1 MVATLVVSLS
11 GIGPRTLARCADL
24 TRELDRRQVPLSL
37 LLAPRKAVPGEALD
51 WVRDRVRGRDVLVL
65 HGFDHNADPCHRAVP
80 LHKNPT
86 SVRRKPVLLRG
97 KSVPLRKKAEFSALP
112 AHEAGLRLVAA
123 RAALH
128 RLGLATDVFAPPSWL
143 ASPGT
148 LVALRRH
155 RFAVCADMA
164 GVRDLRTGDVRAGRV
179 RMAGEHWS
187 YLHSVGRAAR
197 RGGLVRIGV
206 DAADLD
212 RVGVRDMVLDSVD
225 LALHH
230 GAAPATYSSADS
242 PRGSTLSSTPS
253 GAVPARTR

>member
-11 GIGPRTLARCADL
+11 GIGPSTVARCADL
-24 TRELDRRQVPLSL
+24 ADELDRRRVPLSL

-51 WVRDRVRGRDVLVL
+51 WVRARVRGADALVL
-65 HGFDHNADPCHRAVP
+65 HGFDHDIDPC
-80 LHKNPT
+80 
-86 SVRRKPVLLRG
+86 RRPVSLR
-97 KSVPLRKKAEFSALP
+97 RRAEFSALP

-123 RAALH
+123 RSALH
-128 RLGLATDVFAPPSWL
+128 RLGLATDAFAPPSWL

-179 RMAGEHWS
+179 RMVTEHWS
-187 YLHSVGRAAR
+187 YLAGVGRAAR
-197 RGGLVRIGV
+197 RGGFVRVGV

-212 RVGVRDMVLDSVD
+212 RLRDPLLEAVD
-225 LALHH
+225 IALHH
-230 GAAPATYSSADS
+230 GAAPVLLADAASPVHSSADS
-242 PRGSTLSSTPS
+242 PLGSTRNSVPS
-253 GAVPARTR
+253 GAVVDRTR

>member
-11 GIGPRTLARCADL
+11 GIGPSTLGRCVDL
-24 TRELDRRQVPLSL
+24 ARELDGRRVPLSL

-51 WVRDRVRGRDVLVL
+51 WVSERVRGRDVLVL
-65 HGFDHNADPCHRAVP
+65 HGFDHSADPCHRPVS
-80 LHKNPT
+80 L
-86 SVRRKPVLLRG
+86 RRR
-97 KSVPLRKKAEFSALP
+97 AEFSALP

-128 RLGLATDVFAPPSWL
+128 RLGLVTDVFAPPGWL

-148 LVALRRH
+148 VVALRRH

-164 GVRDLRTGDVRAGRV
+164 GVRDLRTGDVRTGRV
-179 RMAGEHWS
+179 RVVGEHRS
-187 YLHSVGRAAR
+187 HLLGVGRAAR
-197 RGGLVRIGV
+197 RGGFVRIGV
-206 DAADLD
+206 DAADLE
-212 RVGVRDMVLDSVD
+212 RAGVRDVLLESVD

-230 GAAPATYSSADS
+230 GAEAATYSSADS
-242 PRGSTLSSTPS
+242 PRGSTRNSTPS

>member
-11 GIGPRTLARCADL
+11 GIGPSTLARCADL
-24 TRELDRRQVPLSL
+24 ADELDRRRVPLSL
-37 LLAPRKAVPGEALD
+37 LLAPRKAVPGAALD
-51 WVRDRVRGRDVLVL
+51 WVRARVRGTDALVL
-65 HGFDHNADPCHRAVP
+65 HGFDHDADPC
-80 LHKNPT
+80 
-86 SVRRKPVLLRG
+86 RRPVSLR
-97 KSVPLRKKAEFSALP
+97 RRAEFSALP

-128 RLGLATDVFAPPSWL
+128 RLGLATDAFAPPSWL

-164 GVRDLRTGDVRAGRV
+164 GVRDLRTGATRAGRV
-179 RMAGEHWS
+179 RMVTEHWS
-187 YLHSVGRAAR
+187 YLLGVGRAAR

-212 RVGVRDMVLDSVD
+212 RLGPREAVLEAVD

-230 GAAPATYSSADS
+230 GASPATYSSTAS
-242 PRGSTLSSTPS
+242 PRGSTTTSTPS
-253 GAVPARTR
+253 GAVPTRTR

>member
-11 GIGPRTLARCADL
+11 GIGPSTLARCADL
-24 TRELDRRQVPLSL
+24 ADELDRRRVPLSL
-37 LLAPRKAVPGEALD
+37 LLAPRKAVPGAALD
-51 WVRDRVRGRDVLVL
+51 WVRARVRGADALVL
-65 HGFDHNADPCHRAVP
+65 HGFDHDADPC
-80 LHKNPT
+80 
-86 SVRRKPVLLRG
+86 RRPVSLR
-97 KSVPLRKKAEFSALP
+97 RRAEFSALP

-128 RLGLATDVFAPPSWL
+128 RLGLATDSFAPPSWL

-164 GVRDLRTGDVRAGRV
+164 GVRDLRTGDVRPGRV
-179 RMAGEHWS
+179 RMVTDHWS
-187 YLHSVGRAAR
+187 YLAGVGRAAR
-197 RGGLVRIGV
+197 RGALVRIGV

-212 RVGVRDMVLDSVD
+212 RLRDPVLDAVD

-230 GAAPATYSSADS
+230 EAVPRTYSSADS
-242 PRGSTLSSTPS
+242 PLGSTTNSVPS
-253 GAVPARTR
+253 GAVLDRTR

>member
-11 GIGPRTLARCADL
+11 GIGPSTLARCADL
-24 TRELDRRQVPLSL
+24 ADELDRRRVPLSL
-37 LLAPRKAVPGEALD
+37 LLAPRKAVPGEALE
-51 WVRDRVRGRDVLVL
+51 WVRARVRGADALVL
-65 HGFDHNADPCHRAVP
+65 HGFDHDADPC
-80 LHKNPT
+80 
-86 SVRRKPVLLRG
+86 RRPVSLR
-97 KSVPLRKKAEFSALP
+97 RRAEFSALP

-123 RAALH
+123 RSALH
-128 RLGLATDVFAPPSWL
+128 RLGLATDSFAPPSWL

-164 GVRDLRTGDVRAGRV
+164 GVRDLRTGDVAAGRV
-179 RMAGEHWS
+179 RMVTEHWS
-187 YLHSVGRAAR
+187 YLLSVARAAR

-212 RVGVRDMVLDSVD
+212 RIGVRDAVLEAVD

-230 GAAPATYSSADS
+230 EAVPGRYTSADS
-242 PRGSTLSSTPS
+242 PLGSTMNSVPS
-253 GAVPARTR
+253 GAVLDRTR

>member
-1 MVATLVVSLS
+1 MVAHLVVSLS
-11 GIGPRTLARCADL
+11 GIGPATLARCADL
-24 TRELDRRQVPLSL
+24 GRELDRRDVPLSL

-51 WVRDRVRGRDVLVL
+51 WVRKRVAARDALVL
-65 HGFDHNADPCHRAVP
+65 HGFDHSADPCHR
-80 LHKNPT
+80 
-86 SVRRKPVLLRG
+86 SVSLRRR
-97 KSVPLRKKAEFSALP
+97 AEFSALP

-123 RAALH
+123 RAGLH
-128 RLGLATDVFAPPSWL
+128 RLDLRTDLFAPPSWL

-164 GVRDLRTGDVRAGRV
+164 GVRDLRTGGVTTGRV
-179 RMAGEHWS
+179 RMVSEHWNF
-187 YLHSVGRAAR
+187 LLGVGRAAR

-212 RVGVRDMVLDSVD
+212 RIGVRDALLESVD

-230 GAAPATYSSADS
+230 GAVPGVYSSTGS
-242 PRGSTLSSTPS
+242 PSVSGRNETPS
-253 GAVPARTR
+253 GAVPASTP

>member
-1 MVATLVVSLS
+1 MVATLLVSLS
-11 GIGPRTLARCADL
+11 GIGPGTLARCADL
-24 TRELDRRQVPLSL
+24 AAELDRRQVPMSL

-51 WVRDRVRGRDVLVL
+51 WVRERVRGRDVLVL
-65 HGFDHNADPCHRAVP
+65 HGFDHSADPCHR
-80 LHKNPT
+80 
-86 SVRRKPVLLRG
+86 PV
-97 KSVPLRKKAEFSALP
+97 SLRKRAEFSALP

-148 LVALRRH
+148 VTALRRH

-164 GVRDLRTGDVRAGRV
+164 GVRDLRTGDVRTGRV
-179 RMAGEHWS
+179 RMVGEHWS
-187 YLHSVGRAAR
+187 HLLSTGRAAR

-212 RVGVRDMVLDSVD
+212 RTGVRDVLLESVD

-230 GAAPATYSSADS
+230 DAAPATYSSADS